1 MAYQCVSCKKDVED
15 DESAI
20 ECDLCDQWEHIRS
33 TERPTES
40 MYQALM
46 ENRSKA
52 ILYICTQCTKR
63 GSISKCLCKQDME
76 YERAC
81 GERLASTRTL
91 DEAREQLQRAE
102 AHYLEEKSRMQQ

>member
-1 MAYQCVSCKKDVED
+1 MSCVR
-15 DESAI
+15 SA
-20 ECDLCDQWEHIRS
+20 
-33 TERPTES
+33 ERPTES

-52 ILYICTQCTKR
+52 ILYICTQCRKR
-63 GSISKCLCKQDME
+63 GSISKHLCKHDME

-81 GERLASTRTL
+81 EEWLASTCAL

-102 AHYLEEKSRMQQ
+102 AHYLEEKSRMQQQIT